1 MKVTVVF
8 PEPTPEQNY
17 EIMLSKFR
25 SMNMKDSRLQDFIQ
39 DKAAL
44 IKAFS
49 AFKFSPRDV
58 MNVVGAAIERVDFRV
73 SRAERAGGNVFARVD
88 RSINLEDIKIELE
101 RLQGN
106 LKQASRSH
114 MGGRPFFLEALGV

>member
-58 MNVVGAAIERVDFRV
+58 MNVVEAAIERVDFRV
-73 SRAERAGGNVFARVD
+73 GRAERAGETVFARVD
-88 RSINLEDIKIELE
+88 RSINLQDIKIELE
-101 RLQGN
+101 RLQEN
-106 LKQASRSH
+106 LTQASRSH
-114 MGGRPFFLEALGV
+114 MGGKSSLFEAFGV